1 MVARRL
7 SVVGVP
13 VSAGSHNPGQEG
25 APAAWREA
33 GLIERLS
40 RDGHDVVDTGD
51 LTVHRYRPGETTEG
65 VRDLQTVVSVVTE
78 TADRVAEIAM
88 GGRLPVVLGGDCT
101 ITLGV
106 VAGLAR
112 VSDPGLLY
120 VDGDADLNIP
130 STSDSGVLD
139 TMGMTHLLGGGRAE
153 LASVGPRNPL
163 LGDRQVS
170 LFGFDPAELDTAQW
184 SELVTRD
191 LAATPGPAVRTDPHG
206 SAVRAL
212 EQLKRHCRGVVLHL
226 DVDVMDSGTFPL
238 ANFPHFNGLTTEEIA
253 TCLSVFCAT
262 STLAALVI
270 TEVNPDHDP
279 EGDHLAQLLGIIANA
294 LVLGAP

>member
-101 ITLGV
+101 ITRWGWW
-106 VAGLAR
+106 
-112 VSDPGLLY
+112 PGWP
-120 VDGDADLNIP
+120 GFRTP
-130 STSDSGVLD
+130 GCSMSTEMQTSTS
-139 TMGMTHLLGGGRAE
+139 HR
-153 LASVGPRNPL
+153 R
-163 LGDRQVS
+163 
-170 LFGFDPAELDTAQW
+170 
-184 SELVTRD
+184 
-191 LAATPGPAVRTDPHG
+191 ATPGSWTRWG
-206 SAVRAL
+206 
-212 EQLKRHCRGVVLHL
+212 
-226 DVDVMDSGTFPL
+226 
-238 ANFPHFNGLTTEEIA
+238 
-253 TCLSVFCAT
+253 
-262 STLAALVI
+262 
-270 TEVNPDHDP
+270 
-279 EGDHLAQLLGIIANA
+279 
-294 LVLGAP
+294 